1 MVKVV
6 MEVIIINSKTNVELN
21 NYLQLNVRLPMYL
34 GRSRLC
40 VGPYIVGRVR
50 VGHIHRS
57 SVDKYV

>member
-1 MVKVV
+1 